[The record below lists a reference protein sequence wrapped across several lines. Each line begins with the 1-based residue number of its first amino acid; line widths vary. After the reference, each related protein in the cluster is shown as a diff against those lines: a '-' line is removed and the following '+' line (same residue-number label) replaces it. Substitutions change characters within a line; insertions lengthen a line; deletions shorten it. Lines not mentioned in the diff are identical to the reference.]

1 MLARILQC
9 HTYGCAT
16 HSSFLVQVYREKA
29 NLEQG
34 LKCIGNDLVRKV
46 RNSWQPH
53 SLSHS
58 LSPSLSLSLTS
69 ILRPFR
75 TALIEDNVL
84 VDTTLCESCSTRCR
98 NSTFLPGVVPLLRR
112 LLNILAFVCYD
123 NLYLWCSRV
132 LSDYMVWAL
141 YHVFVVCKILTN
153 RPSLQ

>member
-9 HTYGCAT
+9 HTYGCVT
-16 HSSFLVQVYREKA
+16 HGSFLVVREKA

-53 SLSHS
+53 SHS
-58 LSPSLSLSLTS
+58 LSPSLTS

-98 NSTFLPGVVPLLRR
+98 NSTFLPGVVPLLRH

-123 NLYLWCSRV
+123 NHYLCCSRV
-132 LSDYMVWAL
+132 LSDCMVWAL
-141 YHVFVVCKILTN
+141 YHVSVVCKILTN